1 MKKLIRVRILA
12 ILCLFFRQWLSPGR
26 RTIRRIQKLQTE
38 NKRLRDSLS
47 KFFEQHPPETVNYF
61 TLIIFQCWAVNECK
75 IKSEVTD
82 EAFAGFLDQIND
94 LVRETYRFYA
104 KQTHQIRATTD
115 QHPPQSLDLS

>member
-12 ILCLFFRQWLSPGR
+12 MLCLFFRQWLAPGR
-26 RTIRRIQKLQTE
+26 RIKRRLKRLQAE

-75 IKSEVTD
+75 VKSEVTD
-82 EAFAGFLDQIND
+82 EAFAGFLDHLND
-94 LVRETYRFYA
+94 MVRETYRFY
-104 KQTHQIRATTD
+104 KKRTHQIRCASD
-115 QHPPQSLDLS
+115 YQPPQSFDLS